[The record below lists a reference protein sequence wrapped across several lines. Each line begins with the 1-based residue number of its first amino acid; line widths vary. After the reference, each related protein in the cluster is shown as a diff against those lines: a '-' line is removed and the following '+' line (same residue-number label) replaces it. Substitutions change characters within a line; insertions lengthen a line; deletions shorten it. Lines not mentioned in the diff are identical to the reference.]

1 MSTRSICGV
10 ILAAR
15 DPHALAEFYGGALGL
30 SFEREEHGGL
40 EVHYGVDLGEVHFG
54 IHPPAN
60 LGLDRAGGGSTSIAF
75 NVDSLEAV
83 GARLAALGAEQI
95 AAPHDEGFG
104 LVASYRDPEGNPF
117 EVVELDYAFGE

>member
-15 DPHALAEFYGGALGL
+15 DPQALAGFYAEVLEVE
-30 SFEREEHGGL
+30 FEREDHGGL
-40 EVHYGVDLGEVHFG
+40 EIHYGVDIGEIHFG

-60 LGLDRAGGGSTSIAF
+60 LGLDRAGRGTASLAF

-83 GARLAALGAEQI
+83 AARLAALGAEQI

-104 LVASYRDPEGNPF
+104 PTARYLDPEGNPF
-117 EVVELDYAFGE
+117 EVVELSYTFGE